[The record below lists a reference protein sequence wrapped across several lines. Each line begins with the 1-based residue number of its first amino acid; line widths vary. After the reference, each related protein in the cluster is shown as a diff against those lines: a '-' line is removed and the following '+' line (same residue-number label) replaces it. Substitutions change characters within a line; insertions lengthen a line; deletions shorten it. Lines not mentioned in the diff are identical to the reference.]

1 MLIKSFCAK
10 RSYKYLDSALDYS
23 MPNWLPAVCI
33 LLFSLYISERRI
45 IKYINVCDQNL
56 KLSHSKVYDFQEVA
70 EIYLSIKFYHYNFP
84 HTRTRVGVK
93 TCTYISGALLSKCFS
108 LKIVICKIVLFYFN
122 LVVSV
127 CNMKETVHHQIS
139 KNYFVTSTLDSSE
152 LLFYAWI
159 SSTVAFDITL
169 E

>member
-1 MLIKSFCAK
+1 MVTCSGFRIF
-10 RSYKYLDSALDYS
+10 RE
-23 MPNWLPAVCI
+23 
-33 LLFSLYISERRI
+33 FISEKRV
-45 IKYINVCDQNL
+45 IKYINVCDQIS

-84 HTRTRVGVK
+84 HTRTHVGVK

-122 LVVSV
+122 LAVSV

-139 KNYFVTSTLDSSE
+139 KNHFVTSTLDSSE
-152 LLFYAWI
+152 LLCLDLVN
-159 SSTVAFDITL
+159 SSDIIL
-169 E
+169 V